1 MAESIHDYFKDEAW
15 YQEMQAYLQK
25 TAAERDARLAT
36 LDPQAVALAEACDLA
51 EEAIGYVTDYFRD
64 KWHMLER
71 LTALKAKIPP
81 EVYREFWTDDPP
93 VVPS

>member
-1 MAESIHDYFKDEAW
+1 MADFAEDWRQTPE
-15 YQEMQAYLQK
+15 YQDMLAELQK
-25 TAAERDARLAT
+25 VAAEADARLAA

-51 EEAIGYVTDYFRD
+51 EEAIGYVTEYFQD
-64 KWHMLER
+64 KWNMFER